1 MVLES
6 FNFNL
11 SSLHF
16 PPSLIGDP
24 IMITNKAA
32 YGIYPRHV
40 QLPEIACSL
49 KQAGFDNEDICM
61 VVSPAHPVA
70 KIVRDASVLERES
83 SAVSARIIGWVSEL
97 GAVVIPS
104 VGLFIRSQAF
114 FRALVV
120 DQEFQSF
127 CGQSRTLAGLG
138 FSEGEAERLDHQLCN
153 DEEALVYVNCQESS
167 RTDRA
172 LELMKSMG
180 ARETAA
186 LGLAHAVG
194 AA

>member
-1 MVLES
+1 MMEA
-6 FNFNL
+6 
-11 SSLHF
+11 H
-16 PPSLIGDP
+16 
-24 IMITNKAA
+24 AA

-40 QLPEIACSL
+40 PLPEVACCL

-70 KIVRDASVLERES
+70 QIVRDASVLERES

-104 VGLFIRSQAF
+104 VGFFIRSQAF
-114 FRALVV
+114 FRALILEQ
-120 DQEFQSF
+120 DFRSF
-127 CGQSRTLAGLG
+127 CGKSRTLAGLG
-138 FSEGEAERLDHQLCN
+138 FSDRDAERLDNQLS
-153 DEEALVYVNCQESS
+153 DDVEVLVYVTCQEGA

-172 LELMKSMG
+172 LELLRRTG
-180 ARETAA
+180 ARETAT